1 MGNGKSSKRKPK
13 IISVLQNWRKKSNVL
28 FTPEEL
34 IDVFSSVHTDDR
46 DIIDKYCSL
55 PALKK
60 MIETQQG
67 VHFEVRMYEE
77 NGECRWWRYHLQG
90 VLESQECSRCIVML
104 RTDIT
109 EERRE
114 EEKRRQQLE
123 DALYMAERSNSAKSD
138 FMSRMSHE
146 IRTPLNA
153 VIGYMAIGKSAKGN
167 EDKIEECIEKAE
179 VSAKHLLSVINEVL
193 DMSAIENG
201 KLKIAMNPFDF
212 KQLLSDL
219 TTMFYEQAAKK
230 KIHFEVILN
239 DLTEEGLVG
248 DQLRLNQILVNLL
261 SNAIKFTPDGGEV
274 ILDVTQ
280 TKLSKSQVSIT
291 FSVVDT
297 GIGMSRAFRERIF
310 MPFEQQDDTI
320 ARNYGGTGLG
330 LSITKNLV
338 TMMGGT
344 ILVDST
350 EGAGSKFTVELPF
363 ETCRDAVSESIPT
376 YDFSKIHALVVDD
389 DEDACEYVR
398 VLLRRYGVRSEA
410 AYSGAEA
417 VQAVIHA
424 RSTVDDYDI
433 CLMDWR
439 MPDMDGI
446 ETVKRIREIIGD
458 KMPVII
464 VTAYDYENVRQEANA
479 IGISSFI
486 NKPLFQSTVLNMLI
500 EVCHNTQL
508 DTKQQAGEFDFK
520 GKRLLLAEDN
530 DINLEMALEILQG
543 AGFEVDSAANGK
555 EAYEKF
561 FAAPVGTYDAILMDI
576 QMPIMDG
583 LTAAKKIRMSIHPE
597 AEQIPILAM
606 TANAFAEDVSQSFT
620 AGMNAHISKPIDLQ
634 QLFSS
639 LRNCMNKI
647 ETS

>member
-1 MGNGKSSKRKPK
+1 MDKRKSNHMPK
-13 IISVLQNWRKKSNVL
+13 FMYVLKNWKKKSNVL

-34 IDVFSSVHTDDR
+34 MDVFAKVHSDDR

-60 MIETQQG
+60 LVETQQG

-90 VLESQECSRCIVML
+90 ILESQERSRCIVML

-109 EERRE
+109 EERRAE
-114 EEKRRQQLE
+114 EERRQQLE

-153 VIGYMAIGKSAKGN
+153 VIGYMAIAQSAKGN
-167 EDKIEECIEKAE
+167 EEKIDECIEKAE
-179 VSAKHLLSVINEVL
+179 ISAKHLLSVINEVL

-201 KLKIAMNPFDF
+201 KLKIATNPFVF

-248 DQLRLNQILVNLL
+248 DQLRLNQVLVNLL
-261 SNAIKFTPDGGEV
+261 SNAIKFTPKGGQV
-274 ILDVTQ
+274 IMDVTQ
-280 TKLSKSQVSIT
+280 TKLSKNQVNVL

-297 GIGMSRAFRERIF
+297 GIGMSRDFRERLF
-310 MPFEQQDDTI
+310 QPFEQQDDNI

-344 ILVDST
+344 IAVDST
-350 EGAGSKFTVELPF
+350 EGAGSKFTVELSF
-363 ETCRDAVSESIPT
+363 ETCKSAASDAMPT

-398 VLLRRYGVRSEA
+398 VLLRRYGVRSEG

-417 VQAVIHA
+417 IQAVIRAH
-424 RSTVDDYDI
+424 STVDDYDI

-439 MPDMDGI
+439 MPDLDGI
-446 ETVKRIREIIGD
+446 ETVKRIREIIGE

-464 VTAYDYENVRQEANA
+464 VTAYDYENVRDEAHA
-479 IGISSFI
+479 AGITSFI
-486 NKPLFQSTVLNMLI
+486 NKPLFQSTVLNTLV
-500 EVCHNTQL
+500 EVCHNAQL
-508 DTKQQAGEFDFK
+508 DTKQQASEFDFK
-520 GKRLLLAEDN
+520 GRRLLLAEDN
-530 DINLEMALEILQG
+530 EINLEMALEILRG
-543 AGFEVDSAANGK
+543 AGFEVDAAANGK

-561 FAAPVGTYDAILMDI
+561 FASPVGTYDAILMDI

-606 TANAFAEDVSQSFT
+606 TANAFAEDISQSFT

-634 QLFSS
+634 QLFAS
-639 LRNCMNKI
+639 LGSCMKKI
-647 ETS
+647 EMS